1 MSSSFEKSVKGATK
15 IKAAPPKTKYI
26 EHILVATHAGEAG
39 VGEVFRALQFRLRD
53 STWTVV
59 FKSLITV
66 HLMIREGS
74 PDVTLSFL
82 ARHPNTLAIS
92 SFTDA
97 QTQGRNIRHY
107 ASYLSS
113 RAKAFRETKCDWV
126 RTKESRLEKLSVDK
140 GLLRETEILQTQ
152 ITALLKCEVL
162 EGEIE
167 NEITVTVFR
176 LLVLDLLA
184 LFQALNQGM
193 INILGTFFEMSKVDA
208 ERAMAIYRNFTK
220 QTDFVVQY
228 LSVARQFEH
237 QTRVE
242 VPKLKHAPVN
252 LGRQLEEY
260 LHDPDFEVNRRQ
272 YIAEQQAKKKGGGVS
287 KSSAG
292 AGAAF
297 DSRPTPAANNPFPSM
312 NGSSQ
317 PKTETAKGPAP
328 DLIDFFESIEQN
340 QTVMAP
346 NQQQHQQQQQM
357 PMQTG
362 FATNSPFQPQPTG
375 FQQNGF
381 AAQQNGFAPQPT
393 GFGTNPY
400 QQQPQ
405 PQQPQSTNPFGQP
418 QQQQQQQQAPQPL
431 QPSFTGAGFGGFT
444 PQQNFQPGALGS
456 IPQDSVASFPTGA
469 TGMLS
474 PQAGQQITNPFR
486 ASMLMAQQTGMSTNT
501 GFSSPA
507 SPQPNLQRQSTNP
520 FARSS
525 PQAQQPFPPAQDNSP
540 FAQQTQSTTQLPT
553 IAPLQPMM
561 TGTNPFAKNFGSSP
575 LQQQRPATSSGA
587 LVPQPTGT
595 TNPFRQGA
603 FVNHQTGMGWQHNQ
617 QSMGGGL
624 DNLETVPVF
633 PRPIQQSPWQT

>member
-39 VGEVFRALQFRLRD
+39 VAEVFRALQFRLRD

-82 ARHPNTLAIS
+82 SNHPNTLAIS

-107 ASYLSS
+107 ANYLAARS
-113 RAKAFRETKCDWV
+113 KAYRETKCDWV

-140 GLLRETEILQTQ
+140 GLLRETEILQSQ
-152 ITALLKCEVL
+152 ISALLKCDVL

-208 ERAMAIYRNFTK
+208 ERAMAIYRTFTK
-220 QTDFVVQY
+220 HTDFVVQY
-228 LSVARQFEH
+228 LSVARQYEH

-260 LHDPDFEVNRRQ
+260 LRDPDFEVNRRQ
-272 YIAEQQAKKKGGGVS
+272 YIVEQQAKKSGKGGTS
-287 KSSAG
+287 KSSSS
-292 AGAAF
+292 AF
-297 DSRPTPAANNPFPSM
+297 DSKPAPAVNNHFPNT
-312 NGSSQ
+312 NGGTNGLSQ
-317 PKTETAKGPAP
+317 PKAETTKGPAP

-340 QTVMAP
+340 QTPMAP
-346 NQQQHQQQQQM
+346 NVQQHQQQQQQQQQQEQM

-362 FATNSPFQPQPTG
+362 FAANSPFQPQPTG

-381 AAQQNGFAPQPT
+381 APQQTGFAPQQT

-400 QQQPQ
+400 
-405 PQQPQSTNPFGQP
+405 QPQSTNPFGQP
-418 QQQQQQQQAPQPL
+418 QQQPQQQQAPQPL

-444 PQQNFQPGALGS
+444 PQPSFQPGTLGS
-456 IPQDSVASFPTGA
+456 IPQESVASFPTGN

-501 GFSSPA
+501 AFSNPTG
-507 SPQPNLQRQSTNP
+507 PNPQRQSTNP

-525 PQAQQPFPPAQDNSP
+525 PQAQQPFSPAPNNSP
-540 FAQQTQSTTQLPT
+540 FQSQTHQQQQLPT
-553 IAPLQPMM
+553 LAPLQPMM
-561 TGTNPFAKNFGSSP
+561 TGTNPFAKNFTG
-575 LQQQRPATSSGA
+575 QQQRPATSSGA
-587 LVPQPTGT
+587 LAPQPTGT

-603 FVNHQTGMGWQHNQ
+603 FVNHQTGMGWQNNQ
-617 QSMGGGL
+617 QPIGGGL
-624 DNLETVPVF
+624 DNVETVPVF